1 MEPLQ
6 PTLGLTFFFVI
17 PREIGGVIVQIDEL
31 TGFNDILRF
40 KFHFLIVI
48 SRQYQFS
55 TKTLSVV
62 RINSYRLSVVSY
74 QLQEDCVK
82 PKSLN

>member
-1 MEPLQ
+1 MQDDQKCMLTFSIKQFLKFQELLMELLQ

-40 KFHFLIVI
+40 KFHFLN
-48 SRQYQFS
+48 Y
-55 TKTLSVV
+55 
-62 RINSYRLSVVSY
+62 
-74 QLQEDCVK
+74 
-82 PKSLN
+82 